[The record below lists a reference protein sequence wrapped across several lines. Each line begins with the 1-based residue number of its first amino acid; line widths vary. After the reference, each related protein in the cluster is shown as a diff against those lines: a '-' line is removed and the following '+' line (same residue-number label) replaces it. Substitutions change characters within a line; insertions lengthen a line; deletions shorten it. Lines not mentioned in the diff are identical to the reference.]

1 MDNVSGTAK
10 AICDRNFRFEC
21 SKILE
26 REGLK
31 PSRYENL
38 GFGCDFKEQAISYL
52 KGFQGF
58 FSQFRNNFATI
69 SQQFIQMK
77 ENWSKLVVWNKL
89 THCTETPVSIG
100 RPDKDN
106 QIVVK
111 LIFIF

>member
-26 REGLK
+26 REGSK

-69 SQQFIQMK
+69 HSDEGELVEVSSMK
-77 ENWSKLVVWNKL
+77 QTNAL
-89 THCTETPVSIG
+89 H
-100 RPDKDN
+100 
-106 QIVVK
+106 
-111 LIFIF
+111 